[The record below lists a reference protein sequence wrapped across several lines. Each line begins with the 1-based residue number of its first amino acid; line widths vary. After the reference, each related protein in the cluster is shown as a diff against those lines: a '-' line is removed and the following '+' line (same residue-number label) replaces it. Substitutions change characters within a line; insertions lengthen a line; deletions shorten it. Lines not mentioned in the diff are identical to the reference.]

1 MENICRTPID
11 HPSAWRSRDFDSL
24 DDFAIDLAPRHVDA
38 FERALERIRAE
49 GLTLDD
55 IERRHFEVPEI
66 AEDIAGWFDE
76 IQHGRGF
83 VFLRGFPVGRWS
95 EDEAG
100 IVFWGIGTHMGIGV
114 SQSVLGDR
122 LGHMMDFSHE
132 DPNARAYRNRQELDL
147 HTDLSE
153 IVATLSLSKAKSGG
167 ASRFC
172 SMATVHNEILATH
185 PEYLEPLYRGFPY
198 YRGGEE
204 APGEEPVTPWNV
216 PIFSYLEG
224 RLSARYVRYYLEA
237 GVAVRGREMNEIERA
252 ALDCVDEVA
261 HRPDVML
268 EFTLEPGEAMF
279 YNNFLVMHA
288 RTAFEDDREA
298 GIRRHLLRLWLDV
311 PNGRPAPQE
320 MHIHAT
326 PGIAHREDR
335 TPTGEGDAY
344 KALLPAEAK

>member
-1 MENICRTPID
+1 MATICRTPID
-11 HPSAWRSRDFDSL
+11 HPSAWRSSDFASP
-24 DDFAIDLAPRHVDA
+24 DDYAIDLGPRHFEA
-38 FERALERIRAE
+38 FERALVRIRAE

-55 IERRHFEVPEI
+55 IERRHFEAPEI
-66 AEDIAGWFDE
+66 AGDVAAWFDE

-83 VFLRGFPVGRWS
+83 VFLRGFPVDRYS
-95 EDEAG
+95 EDEVG
-100 IVFWGIGTHMGIGV
+100 IIYWGIGTHMGVGV

-153 IVATLSLSKAKSGG
+153 IVSTLSLSKAKTGG

-172 SMATVHNEILATH
+172 STVTVHNEILANH

-198 YRGGEE
+198 HRAGEE
-204 APGEEPVTPWNV
+204 APGEDPVTPWNV
-216 PIFSYLEG
+216 PVFSFLEG
-224 RLSARYVRYYLEA
+224 KLSARYVRGYLER
-237 GVAVRGREMNEIERA
+237 GVAVLGREMPALDLA
-252 ALDCVDEVA
+252 ALDYMDEIA

-268 EFTLEPGEAMF
+268 EFTLEPSEVMF
-279 YNNFLVMHA
+279 YNNYLVMHA
-288 RTAFEDDREA
+288 RTAFEDDRAA

-311 PNGRPAPQE
+311 PGGRPAPKE

-326 PGIAHREDR
+326 PGIARQEGR
-335 TPTGEGDAY
+335 TPTGEGEAY
-344 KALLPAEAK
+344 KALLPAEAE

>member
-1 MENICRTPID
+1 MVNICRTPIE
-11 HPSAWRSRDFDSL
+11 HVSAWRSSGFASS
-24 DDFAIDLAPRHVDA
+24 DDYAIDLAPRHFEA
-38 FERALERIRAE
+38 FERALARIRAE

-66 AEDIAGWFDE
+66 AGDIAAWFDE

-83 VFLRGFPVGRWS
+83 VFLRGFPVDRWS
-95 EDEAG
+95 EDEVG
-100 IVFWGIGTHMGIGV
+100 IVFWGIGTHMGVGV

-153 IVATLSLSKAKSGG
+153 IVATLSLSKAKTGG

-172 SMATVHNEILATH
+172 SLVTVHNEILAHH
-185 PEYLEPLYRGFPY
+185 PEYLETLYRGFPY
-198 YRGGEE
+198 YRAGEE
-204 APGEEPVTPWNV
+204 APGEDPVTPWNV
-216 PIFSYLEG
+216 PVFSYIEG
-224 RLSARYVRYYLEA
+224 CLSARYVRGYLER
-237 GVAVRGREMNEIERA
+237 GVAVRGREMSALERA
-252 ALDCVDEVA
+252 ALDYVDEVA
-261 HRPDVML
+261 HRTDVML

-279 YNNFLVMHA
+279 YNNYLVMHA
-288 RTAFEDDREA
+288 RTAFEDDRAA

-311 PNGRPAPQE
+311 PGGRPAPKE

-326 PGIAHREDR
+326 PGIARQEGR
-335 TPTGEGDAY
+335 MPTGEGDAY
-344 KALLPAEAK
+344 KALLAAEAE